1 MVFDLPILSTI
12 ITNDIGKASVLEIE
26 SMIDELIDLCVKWV
40 TVLCGREGCGCGTG
54 LARFLIVMLIIGGFM
69 GRRSGFGLRCGI
81 M

>member
-12 ITNDIGKASVLEIE
+12 TTNDKGMASASEIE
-26 SMIDELIDLCVKWV
+26 SMIDVSIDLCVKWV
-40 TVLCGREGCGCGTG
+40 TVLCGREGCGCGRG

-69 GRRSGFGLRCGI
+69 GRRSGFVLRCGI